1 MAQAVAGAAAAAVG
15 AKAVFE
21 YNRKNFHED
30 REMRMKKE
38 FQEMA
43 FRVDQGKLWRQ
54 DVRDIVSLV
63 EKKTKAYLQVC
74 VFMLGFTVSLWCQGR
89 LPENTPAWLMLG
101 NQVGIGGSFT
111 FLLLTVWLATHA
123 SVAAKAYES
132 RLLTQMVRL
141 PMPTWEELEAC
152 RTYGSSF
159 EQVEAKQMF
168 RVPFLMGKQESL
180 VKTAGPE
187 AADYGGTGSSSGSA
201 AAQPQ
206 ASTDPWGLERRG
218 DDTYEL
224 GQHYGADVGK
234 LRHIKLVRQA
244 AMYWQNYDAFARIS
258 MSIGVNQ
265 LMLAMSYF
273 ILGYVLIHIRA
284 PFAAFGGV
292 FILMGSAVAI
302 ANLDMSL
309 PKEKQFVILG
319 LLIAGPT
326 LSCLATYHWGQTS
339 ELGEQ
344 IGRVLAPGAFF
355 SHGLLVMLLTYFCRI
370 RETTT
375 GGMMPTAFRI
385 SLYLDIFGWLKED
398 FEEEEE
404 EVTDGRL
411 TRLMSTGSVASV
423 GEMSRQ
429 TSPVLSETATTAP
442 SPEAV
447 QESAIEKDKVGYYA
461 MDYMDSPS
469 DEEPQDAESAV
480 RRRARP
486 ALSSVAYDPASGLPI
501 PTRPGD
507 AAPPGTVEDLRK
519 VPGAPRENWNP
530 ALDSKEPTRDFFR
543 PTTFFPAK
551 EDKASRQQMLDQ
563 LKFMETG
570 HDRDRPGILPWK
582 VFRSATIL
590 LGAVWMLAAL
600 YSFLDAVVLDVLF
613 ESLAISSSV
622 NFGPGLA
629 TLQIPGRR
637 RIFHNRMEPVVPK
650 HTLFEL
656 LKAGFARVPPVE
668 PERVDMIWP
677 HSGRPQGLSCDAA
690 GHHFVMT
697 DGVSTMFAE
706 VALGQAMQPPK
717 SAEELAVNGQHL
729 RASKPGTI
737 PPTMDFKLM
746 SRCSAL
752 QGQAL
757 LDTAI
762 TCPDNAGNASQPS
775 ACEVLV
781 LHQNG
786 GRVVA
791 CEMSGS
797 GSTPG
802 RGTAAHL
809 SQAWLQDPD
818 IEQNEAE
825 RVSWLLVDSK
835 CTHRHRDEALDCA
848 SVGTTHG
855 RVAHLRN
862 DASRELAAGDVLFPD
877 DVLPESS
884 QSDQPA
890 PKRETQPG
898 VVRAF
903 SSRYLGALQRHRQ
916 SIHVLDKENNLAQVG
931 SLILPIKTPVTSFCA
946 GGGYV
951 YLLTRG
957 AEPEMWRLP
966 LPKRLAAGRH

>member
-1 MAQAVAGAAAAAVG
+1 MAGAAAGAAAAAVG

-38 FQEMA
+38 FKEMA
-43 FRVDQGKLWRQ
+43 FRVDQGKLWRE
-54 DVRDIVSLV
+54 DVRDIVGLV

-101 NQVGIGGSFT
+101 NQIGIGGSFT

-180 VKTAGPE
+180 VKNAGPE
-187 AADYGGTGSSSGSA
+187 AADYGGTGFGSTSA

-218 DDTYEL
+218 DNTYEL
-224 GQHYGADVGK
+224 GQHFGADVGK
-234 LRHIKLVRQA
+234 LRHIKLTRQA

-265 LMLAMSYF
+265 LMLAISYF
-273 ILGYVLIHIRA
+273 ILGYILIHDRA

-292 FILMGSAVAI
+292 CILMGSAVAI

-309 PKEKQFVILG
+309 PQEKQFIILG

-339 ELGEQ
+339 ELSEQ
-344 IGRVLAPGAFF
+344 IGRLLAPGAFF

-398 FEEEEE
+398 LYEEEEQE
-404 EVTDGRL
+404 ARPIRT
-411 TRLMSTGSVASV
+411 ASQFSMASE
-423 GEMSRQ
+423 GDFSRQ
-429 TSPVLSETATTAP
+429 SSPAMTEQSAAAASTQIAQAIAT
-442 SPEAV
+442 
-447 QESAIEKDKVGYYA
+447 EKDKVGYYA

-480 RRRARP
+480 RRRTRP
-486 ALSSVAYDPASGLPI
+486 ALQSIVYDPKSGLPV
-501 PTRPGD
+501 PTRPED
-507 AAPPGTVEDLRK
+507 AAPPDSVQDLRK
-519 VPGAPRENWNP
+519 VPGAPKENWNP
-530 ALDSKEPTRDFFR
+530 SLDSKEPTRDFFR

-551 EDKASRQQMLDQ
+551 DDKETRQKMLDQ
-563 LKFMETG
+563 LKFIETG

-600 YSFLDAVVLDVLF
+600 YSFLDAVVLDVLY
-613 ESLAISSSV
+613 ESLASSFTDSQGV
-622 NFGPGLA
+622 VA
-629 TLQIPGRR
+629 LQIPARR
-637 RIFHNRMEPVVPK
+637 HGFHNRAEPVVPK
-650 HTLFEL
+650 HTLFQL
-656 LKAGFARVPPVE
+656 LKAGFMRVPPVE
-668 PERVDMIWP
+668 PERVDMMWP
-677 HSGRPQGLSCDAA
+677 HSGRPRGLSCDAT
-690 GHHFVMT
+690 GRHFVMT
-697 DGVSTMFAE
+697 DGVSTMIAE
-706 VALGQAMQPPK
+706 VAPGK
-717 SAEELAVNGQHL
+717 SAEGLAVNGQFL
-729 RASKPGTI
+729 QASKTGTS
-737 PPTMDFKLM
+737 PPTMDFQLM

-762 TCPDNAGNASQPS
+762 TCPNNVGNSSEPS

-791 CEMSGS
+791 CGMVQS
-797 GSTPG
+797 GSTAG
-802 RGTAAHL
+802 RGKTAHL

-818 IEQNEAE
+818 IEQDDAE

-835 CTHRHRDEALDCA
+835 CTHRNRDEALNCA
-848 SVGTTHG
+848 SVGTSHG
-855 RVAHLRN
+855 RVAHLKN
-862 DASRELAAGDVLFPD
+862 DASRELEVGDVLFPD

-884 QSDQPA
+884 QSDEPA
-890 PKRETQPG
+890 PKRETKPG
-898 VVRAF
+898 VVRALG
-903 SSRYLGALQRHRQ
+903 SRYVGALQRQRQ
-916 SIHVLDKENNLAQVG
+916 SIHVLDVQNNLAQVG
-931 SLILPIKTPVTSFCA
+931 SLILPLKTPVSSFCA

-957 AEPEMWRLP
+957 TEPEMWRLP
-966 LPKRLAAGRH
+966 LPKRLTAGRH